1 VNCLIAFTNNP
12 HSMEVAL
19 NATAFLRYCA
29 TKLAEGA
36 IGELPDALP
45 GGVVEAERLAPTRV
59 VSLRADVMCCSML
72 CVPSCG
78 GAIICCVT
86 TAGLQSHSIVL
97 TLCCLAHK
105 AGRGRHRG
113 AAWSGS
119 GCRAHG
125 TNTHGEAP
133 TA

>member
-36 IGELPDALP
+36 IGELPDVLP

-59 VSLRADVMCCSML
+59 VSGQRDVLFRIL
-72 CVPSCG
+72 CTPHPV
-78 GAIICCVT
+78 VV
-86 TAGLQSHSIVL
+86 H
-97 TLCCLAHK
+97 
-105 AGRGRHRG
+105 
-113 AAWSGS
+113 
-119 GCRAHG
+119 
-125 TNTHGEAP
+125 
-133 TA
+133 